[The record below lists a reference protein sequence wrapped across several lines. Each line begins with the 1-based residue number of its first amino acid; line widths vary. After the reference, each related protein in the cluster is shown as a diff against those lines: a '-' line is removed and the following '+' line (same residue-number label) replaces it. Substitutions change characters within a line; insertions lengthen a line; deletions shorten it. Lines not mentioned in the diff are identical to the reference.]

1 MIYKIF
7 LFLFL
12 ITVLNGEIH
21 VFNRSAGTES
31 EIKTLPKSKL
41 IYISAKDLARSF
53 TSKLYENTERK
64 KLVLYI
70 AGRKIK
76 ISGNSSYI
84 MIDDKPYQMPQIT
97 RVESNDLYVPAE
109 DFLGILKATI
119 LPGINFD
126 SRKEFLDIDI
136 IRFNITGIHI
146 DVKSNGT
153 IIRLTTKKPFSERN
167 ISSFINKH
175 GWYYLTVA
183 GAMVDTTTLNAGLSR
198 GVVRRIESDQ
208 IGKTAQVA
216 FKLGKEVI
224 SHEWYQSLD
233 PNEIVITL
241 RTPLGKVD
249 EYIEDVKE
257 RWRLDTVVLDAGHGG
272 KDPGSQG
279 KYGTKEKD
287 VVLDITKRVGRLLEK
302 NAGIKVVY
310 TRDEDVWVPII
321 DRTKMANDTNGKL
334 FVSVHANANKNRK
347 IQGFETYLL
356 RPGKSEDAIE
366 VASRENAVIKLEEK
380 TGQYDNLTGENLIMA
395 TMAQSMFMKESED
408 LAAIIQMELDKR
420 LNTPNRGVKQAGFYV
435 LIGASM
441 PNVLVEVGY
450 LSNPA
455 EEKKLKQAV
464 HKQRIAESIYEG
476 IKHFK
481 YSREKLLAGD

>member
-1 MIYKIF
+1 MIHKIF
-7 LFLFL
+7 PFLFL

-41 IYISAKDLARSF
+41 IYISAKDLAHSF

-183 GAMVDTTTLNAGLSR
+183 GAMVDTTTINAGLSR

-310 TRDEDVWVPII
+310 TRDEDVFVPII

-441 PNVLVEVGY
+441 PNVLVEVGFI
-450 LSNPA
+450 SNPA

>member
-1 MIYKIF
+1 MIHKIF
-7 LFLFL
+7 PFLFL

-198 GVVRRIESDQ
+198 GVIRRIESDQ

-310 TRDEDVWVPII
+310 TRDEDVFVPII

-441 PNVLVEVGY
+441 PNVLVEVGFI
-450 LSNPA
+450 SNPA